1 MSKKPCKPD
10 ALLAGL
16 TGKSV
21 MDGTRLAL
29 ANEAK
34 ILGIGYDRQDGYVY
48 NPKQVE
54 SYENQ
59 MRKGKDKMLIR
70 KQKQASETPSTKLL
84 ELAMEKAPLFDKAH
98 HYRSLDNPSNWMSEK
113 FYKPIHEAMI
123 DHVKQ
128 FNNAG
133 DYAKGKK
140 AYDETIKPLVQDLKQ
155 TLYDTIWR
163 NERKTGT
170 IDENVLRA
178 NLAKDLKD
186 SLGMKSPEE
195 AYYTKNYLE
204 FMEEGGPFYN
214 KKLEEKDPA
223 WKLVQKGIDQFSRN
237 MASFNAKWAMGNVNE
252 LYRAFAHY
260 NPIDIIGGFTDMMKA
275 SGGKVWGEIPEL
287 QSKGIYSVNIGG
299 VQAKRSW
306 LGKADPFMLTVN
318 TQKNLGWYISKRAGE
333 NGHEGVKKVA
343 LDYMPWDTP
352 MIYQTNASAHA
363 LGMTRFV
370 VGDTMQYL
378 KMHGGLIKA
387 LKDGDLKQAGKHA
400 NSLAG
405 YYIGKAVF
413 TGVLSTLPPFVTALM
428 DDDTKEAIKEL
439 EAVLPTHMT
448 KKVTSMIPSVPEGGL
463 DFTEFSQ
470 PIGYFGL
477 GGRLASVG
485 SAVEGIGSNTTKATE
500 ALQEGDLWKAINGMV
515 DVGMGIGT
523 FGPYGG
529 VGATGVPTSV
539 KKLVDAMTD
548 RVQDDLDDDEGT
560 IRLYEKLFGKDTI
573 TKD

>member
-1 MSKKPCKPD
+1 MSKKPCRPD

-59 MRKGKDKMLIR
+59 MRKGKDKMLVR

-84 ELAMEKAPLFDKAH
+84 DGARTKAIFMEAH
-98 HYRSLDNPSNWMSEK
+98 KDLDNPSNWMSEN
-113 FYKPIHEAMI
+113 FYKPLHEAMI

-140 AYDETIKPLVQDLKQ
+140 AYDETVKPLVQDLQKTLHDTVWKHERQ
-155 TLYDTIWR
+155 TGMI
-163 NERKTGT
+163 N
-170 IDENVLRA
+170 ENVLRA

-186 SLGMKSPEE
+186 SLGMKTPEE
-195 AYYTKNYLE
+195 AYYTNQYLK

-214 KKLEEKDPA
+214 KQLEPKSVAGDI
-223 WKLVQKGIDQFSRN
+223 LTKGINNFSRN
-237 MASFNAKWAMGNVNE
+237 MASFNVKWAMGNVNE
-252 LYRAFAHY
+252 LYRSFAHY

-287 QSKGIYSVNIGG
+287 QSQGVYGVNIGG
-299 VQAKRSW
+299 VEAKRSM
-306 LGKADPFMLTVN
+306 LGKFDPFMLTIN
-318 TQKNLGWYISKRAGE
+318 TQKNLGWHISKRAGE
-333 NGHEGVKKVA
+333 NGYEGVKKVA
-343 LDYMPWDTP
+343 LDYMPWDSP
-352 MIYQTNASAHA
+352 MIYQQNSLGHA

-428 DDDTKEAIKEL
+428 DDETKEGIKEF
-439 EAVLPTHMT
+439 ETAWYGGNMI
-448 KKVTSMIPSVPEGGL
+448 KKFTSMIPSVPEGGL

-470 PIGYFGL
+470 PLGYFGL

-485 SAVEGIGSNTTKATE
+485 SAVQGIGSNTTKATE

-529 VGATGVPTSV
+529 VGATGVPTSI

-560 IRLYEKLFGKDTI
+560 IRIYEKLFGKDTI